1 MNREKRKKEIEQA
14 FLDAYVR
21 LVRNNGAGKVTVAS
35 LCREADLSR
44 GTFYLH
50 YQDIPAFLSAIEE
63 QVTNEIVAIRRE
75 YQYDSNFLPMLEHLF
90 SYIQE
95 NAEIVFTVLDQS
107 GGKALAT
114 LNQEVYDRSLSAW
127 SKKSRLP
134 PEQLRLILAYS
145 TTGSWAMLRQW
156 WLSGYTVDKQTAK
169 ALYDGVI
176 KYGIYN
182 FILPA

>member
-1 MNREKRKKEIEQA
+1 MNRERRKKQIEQA

-21 LVRNNGAGKVTVAS
+21 LVRRNGVGKVTVAS

-50 YQDIPAFLSAIEE
+50 YQDIPAFLSVIEE
-63 QVTNEIVAIRRE
+63 QITNEIIAIRRE

-90 SYIQE
+90 SYIQD
-95 NAEIVFTVLDQS
+95 NAEIVFTVLNQS
-107 GGKALAT
+107 GGNALAI
-114 LNQEVYDRSLSAW
+114 LNQEAYDRALLAW
-127 SKKSRLP
+127 SKKSSLP
-134 PEQLRLILAYS
+134 PEQLHLILAYS

-156 WLSGYTVDKQTAK
+156 WLSGYAVDKQTAK
-169 ALYDGVI
+169 SLYDGVI

-182 FILPA
+182 FILPS